1 MNGPVENL
9 RNSLCDAIAA
19 SGASTDAFN
28 KVSLEPPK
36 EAAFGDFA
44 TNAALIVAKSAGS
57 NPREFAE
64 RLGAELESSLGE
76 QLSSWEVAGP
86 GFLNLTMGERWYLN
100 ALGEIRAEGN
110 NFGAGSQ
117 GENVIV
123 EFVSANPT
131 GPLTAAGGRHA
142 AYGDS
147 IARILEFNGD
157 SVKREYYINDAGA
170 QVHRLGLSIIAR
182 AKGEEVPEDGYSGD
196 YVIELGNEIPGA
208 AEGDPDVVA
217 RAGVE
222 ILVDRIRATLL
233 RYGVEFDHWFSEATL
248 HGESDNRVVDVCDAL
263 QRGGHA
269 FTEDGALWLRSTDF
283 GDDKDRVLVRS
294 EGGPTYF
301 AADIAYH
308 ADKLG
313 RADRLIDVWG
323 ADHHGYMARMHAAI
337 EALGDDPQRLEL
349 VIMQFVN
356 LVEGG
361 DRAQMSKRRGDFV
374 TLDDLLDEIGV
385 DAARW
390 FMLQRS
396 HDTMVDLDLDLA
408 REHSAENPVY
418 YVQYAHARAFSV
430 IAKSGAVVPDAPTY
444 PGELHD
450 SEKTLIRRLASW
462 PAELAEAAERRAPH
476 RICAFA
482 LVLAQEFT
490 AFYRD
495 CRIVGAPDDERDFR
509 LALAETAK
517 QQMATALG
525 LLGVSAPNEL

>member
-1 MNGPVENL
+1 MKAALRDAVE
-9 RNSLCDAIAA
+9 AA
-19 SGASTDAFN
+19 GASTDAFD

-36 EAAFGDFA
+36 EASFGDFA

-64 RLGAELESSLGE
+64 RLGAQLEQSLGA
-76 QLSSWEVAGP
+76 QLTSWEVAGP
-86 GFLNLTMGERWYLN
+86 GFLNLTLGDAWYSSSLE
-100 ALGEIRAEGN
+100 EIRAAGES
-110 NFGAGSQ
+110 FGSADQQ
-117 GENVIV
+117 GEGEKVIV

-147 IARILEFNGD
+147 LARILEFSGNR
-157 SVKREYYINDAGA
+157 VEREYYVNDAGA
-170 QVHRLGLSIIAR
+170 QVNRLGQSIIAR
-182 AKGEEVPEDGYSGD
+182 ANGEEVPEDGYSGD
-196 YVIELGNEIPGA
+196 YVIELANEIPDSA
-208 AEGDPDVVA
+208 SGDPDAVA
-217 RAGVE
+217 RVGVE
-222 ILVDRIRATLL
+222 ILVGRIKATLE
-233 RYGVEFDHWFSEATL
+233 RYGVQFDKWFSEATL
-248 HGESDNRVVDVCDAL
+248 HDDADSRVTKACDAL
-263 QRGGHA
+263 QRGGHV

-294 EGGPTYF
+294 GGQPTYF

-308 ADKLG
+308 ADKLA
-313 RADRLIDVWG
+313 RADQLIDVWG
-323 ADHHGYMARMHAAI
+323 ADHHGYMARMHAAV
-337 EALGDDPQRLEL
+337 EALGDEPERLEL

-408 REHSAENPVY
+408 RERSAENPVY
-418 YVQYAHARAFSV
+418 YVQYAHARAASV
-430 IAKSGAVVPDAPTY
+430 IDKAGVGVPAIPSELA
-444 PGELHD
+444 ELHD

-462 PAELAEAAERRAPH
+462 PEELAEAAERRAPH

-495 CRIVGAPDDERDFR
+495 CRIVGAPDNERDFR
-509 LALAETAK
+509 IALADAAK
-517 QQMATALG
+517 TQIATALT

>member
-9 RNSLCDAIAA
+9 TLALKSAIEAA
-19 SGASTDAFN
+19 GASADAFD

-44 TNAALIVAKSAGS
+44 TNAALIVAKSAGF

-64 RLGAELESSLGE
+64 RLGAELDSLLGE
-76 QLSSWEVAGP
+76 QLVSWEVAGP
-86 GFLNLTMGERWYLN
+86 GFLNLTMGDAWYLG
-100 ALGEIRAEGN
+100 AVDEIRAAGEA
-110 NFGAGSQ
+110 FGSGG
-117 GENVIV
+117 GEEKVIV

-147 IARILEFNGD
+147 LARILEFNGNH
-157 SVKREYYINDAGA
+157 VEREYYINDAGA

-196 YVIELGNEIPGA
+196 YVIELAGEIPGCA
-208 AEGDPDVVA
+208 DAEPDVVA

-222 ILVDRIRATLL
+222 ILVGRIRSTLS
-233 RYGVEFDHWFSEATL
+233 RYGVNFDRWFSEATL
-248 HGESDNRVVDVCDAL
+248 HGESDSRVREACDAL

-269 FTEDGALWLRSTDF
+269 FSEDGALWLRSSDF

-294 EGGPTYF
+294 DGEPTYF

-337 EALGDDPQRLEL
+337 AALGDDPDRLEL

-418 YVQYAHARAFSV
+418 YVQYAHARAYSV
-430 IAKSGAVVPDAPTY
+430 IDKAGVGVPASVSS
-444 PGELHD
+444 PGVLHE
-450 SEKTLIRRLASW
+450 SEKTLVRRLASW
-462 PAELAEAAERRAPH
+462 PEEVAEAVERSAPH

-495 CRIVGAPDDERDFR
+495 CRIVGASDEERDFR
-509 LALAETAK
+509 LLLADTAK
-517 QQMATALG
+517 NQIATALG